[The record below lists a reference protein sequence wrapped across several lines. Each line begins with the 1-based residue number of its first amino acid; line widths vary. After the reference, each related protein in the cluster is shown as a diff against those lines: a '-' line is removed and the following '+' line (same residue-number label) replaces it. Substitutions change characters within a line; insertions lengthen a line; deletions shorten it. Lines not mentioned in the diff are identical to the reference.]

1 MPLQPVATTEV
12 AAANQIAQRIVQEIN
27 QTASRIAALRANGI
41 PAVAAVPAGVNP
53 NGQPIPARP
62 ATAAVSAAAIDAALG
77 TENRQLL
84 DAIKDLLIG

>member
-27 QTASRIAALRANGI
+27 QTANRIAAIRANGI
-41 PAVAAVPAGVNP
+41 PAIAAVPAGTRP
-53 NGQPIPARP
+53 DGQPIPARP

-77 TENRQLL
+77 ADNCKLL
-84 DAIKDLLIG
+84 DEIKAMLVA